1 MFWKKKKQY
10 RLRAKKDIT
19 AYELSLLVPFYF
31 PSDVAKLEKL
41 PKECLRHLEEI
52 KWIGLIKRK

>member
-19 AYELSLLVPFYF
+19 AYELALLVPTYF
-31 PSDVAKLEKL
+31 TSDRKYLEKL
-41 PKECLRHLEEI
+41 PKKCFRHLEEI
-52 KWIGLIKRK
+52 E